1 MKKYIL
7 SILSIA
13 AMGLTACED
22 VPAPYEL
29 NENGTTDPT
38 DSPVIFSEEFAS
50 SLGKCSSVATTGDYN
65 WVIDYSCAKITSYD
79 SETKTNNAADVWL
92 VSPQIDLTEVDSA
105 CIYFKYILRYANESE
120 LSTNYLLCVSN
131 NYEGDVTT
139 ATWQTLSFGATN
151 GSDWNTWYE
160 CDYVDIPQSY
170 MGGNVTVAI
179 RYIAKNKAATWEVK
193 NFAVYN
199 GSHAKYSTN
208 NGGGNTSNNSAVDPN
223 AEQLTIAEF
232 ISRADSVTV
241 YQVTGVVGA
250 IKQST
255 YGNYELTDATGSITI
270 YGTLTSAGEAQKF
283 SSLGVEAGDT
293 ITLQGTYTLYNT
305 TSEIKNAV
313 YVSHKKGAGNSSSG
327 ESKVKADAEQL
338 TIAEFISRADAN
350 TVYQVTGTVGAIKS
364 DKYGNYDLTDET
376 GTITIYGT
384 LTSTGEAQKFSS
396 LGVKEGDKITLQGTY
411 TLYNTTHEIKDAIYV
426 SHESNGNGGG
436 SEVEQGDVIT
446 LDFSA
451 NCFNITTDKT
461 QDATTYTY
469 GNLTCVCTGSSD
481 AGYYFNS
488 SDKYL
493 MLGKQGATLTLSGF
507 TGTVAKIEI
516 VGTSKASEA
525 VLQNIY
531 VDDVAVSTQT
541 KGAKGVT
548 NSYLIADEYR
558 NAGTY
563 TLKVI
568 SKHNTQITKIIIYS
582 TAESSTITPEV
593 EEAPTYSF
601 ATSMPDGWTVKDV
614 TLPSGVTSIWNIDT
628 KYNCA
633 KGTGYANSAK
643 NTSEGWLVSPSVTIS
658 EGVLKIV
665 ECGNYFTTSENYA
678 KYAAVKISTDGTSW
692 TDLSLTRTATG
703 TAFNFATTTADL
715 TAYKGQSVQ
724 IAFVYTSDTEIA
736 GTWEIQSVTLK

>member
-1 MKKYIL
+1 
-7 SILSIA
+7 
-13 AMGLTACED
+13 MGLTACED

-232 ISRADSVTV
+232 ISRAD
-241 YQVTGVVGA
+241 
-250 IKQST
+250 
-255 YGNYELTDATGSITI
+255 
-270 YGTLTSAGEAQKF
+270 
-283 SSLGVEAGDT
+283 
-293 ITLQGTYTLYNT
+293 
-305 TSEIKNAV
+305 
-313 YVSHKKGAGNSSSG
+313 
-327 ESKVKADAEQL
+327 
-338 TIAEFISRADAN
+338 AN

-481 AGYYFNS
+481 AAFYFNS
-488 SDKYL
+488 NDKYL

-516 VGTSKASEA
+516 VGTAKASAA
-525 VLQNIY
+525 VIQNIY
-531 VDDVAVSTQT
+531 VGDVAVSTET
-541 KGAKGVT
+541 KGAQNVT

-563 TLKVI
+563 TLKVN

-601 ATSMPDGWTVKDV
+601 ATSMPDGWTVNDV

-643 NTSEGWLVSPSVTIS
+643 NASEGWLVSPSVTIS

-678 KYAAVKISTDGTSW
+678 KYAAVKISTDGKSW

>member
-1 MKKYIL
+1 
-7 SILSIA
+7 
-13 AMGLTACED
+13 MGLTACED

-199 GSHAKYSTN
+199 GSHATYSTN
-208 NGGGNTSNNSAVDPN
+208 SSNNNNNDDN
-223 AEQLTIAEF
+223 
-232 ISRADSVTV
+232 
-241 YQVTGVVGA
+241 
-250 IKQST
+250 
-255 YGNYELTDATGSITI
+255 
-270 YGTLTSAGEAQKF
+270 
-283 SSLGVEAGDT
+283 GD
-293 ITLQGTYTLYNT
+293 
-305 TSEIKNAV
+305 
-313 YVSHKKGAGNSSSG
+313 
-327 ESKVKADAEQL
+327 SKVKDDAEQL
-338 TIAEFISRADAN
+338 TIAEFISRADAS
-350 TVYQVTGTVGAIKS
+350 TVYQVTGVVGTVKN
-364 DKYGNYDLTDET
+364 DKYGNYDITDAT
-376 GTITIYGT
+376 GSITIYGT
-384 LTSTGEAQKFSS
+384 HTSTGEAQKFSS
-396 LGVKEGDKITLQGTY
+396 LGVSEGDTITLQGTY

-426 SHESNGNGGG
+426 SHKKGNGSTGGG
-436 SEVEQGDVIT
+436 STVAPEDGDVIT
-446 LDFSA
+446 FDFSA
-451 NCFNITTDKT
+451 NCFNITTTK
-461 QDATTYTY
+461 AYEEASFTY
-469 GNLTCVCTGSSD
+469 GNYTCTCVGSSD

-493 MLGKQGATLTLSGF
+493 MLGKQGASMTLSGF

-516 VGTSKASEA
+516 VGTAKASAA

-531 VDDVAVSTQT
+531 VGDVAVSTET
-541 KGAKGVT
+541 KGAQNVT
-548 NSYLIADEYR
+548 NSYLIADDYR

-563 TLKVI
+563 TLKVN

-582 TAESSTITPEV
+582 TAESSSTTHEV
-593 EEAPTYSF
+593 EETPTYSF
-601 ATSMPDGWTVKDV
+601 KASLPDGWKISNV
-614 TLPSGVTSIWNIDT
+614 TLPSGVESVWNIDT
-628 KYNCA
+628 KYECA
-633 KGTGYANSAK
+633 KGTGYANSSK
-643 NTSEGWLVSPSVTIS
+643 NAAEGWLISPSVTIS